1 MLLGCGILRLGILAN
16 FLSHTVVQAFINRFL
31 AIIIAVSQFK
41 HLMGVNSGGDNLLEL
56 LSALIE
62 NVGQTNIYTFALGLA
77 VIVFLLSSRYWGVSF
92 LGRFGIA
99 AHSADLMVKA
109 APVSGGYR

>member
-16 FLSHTVVQAFINRFL
+16 FLSHTVVQAFITAS

-77 VIVFLLSSRYWGVSF
+77 VIALSPQLAVTGELAFSGDSVFQLHTVPTSW
-92 LGRFGIA
+92 
-99 AHSADLMVKA
+99 
-109 APVSGGYR
+109 